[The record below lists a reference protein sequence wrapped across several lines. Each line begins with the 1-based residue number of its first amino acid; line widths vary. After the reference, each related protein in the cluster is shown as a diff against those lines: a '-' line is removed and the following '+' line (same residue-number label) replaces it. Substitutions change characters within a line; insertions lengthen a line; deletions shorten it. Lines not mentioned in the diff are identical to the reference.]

1 MSTEQQQVTDEAATL
16 DEADRDAPRP
26 AESSPAEG
34 EAESKPAAGTDQGP
48 PGGSATP
55 TPVTDPAEDPD
66 PDKPGDDQAS
76 TGDPEAKPDQ
86 DGETAE
92 AAPKA
97 DADPWE
103 AFAPAPE
110 RKPGR
115 GRRIAGA
122 VGRVLIHEWTLAILG
137 ALALAVIMTWP
148 TLRYPTHTIP
158 QDIWDP
164 TLQAWQ
170 MAWSGHILLTHP
182 AQLWQANAFFPER
195 YSFAFSDTL
204 LGYAPAGMIGSG
216 PVAAIVRYN
225 IMYVLLHAL
234 AFFGAYALIR
244 QLGSSKM
251 GAAVAA
257 VAFAYAPWRLAQAG
271 HMHVLSTGG
280 IALALA
286 MLARG
291 HGWSLRHG
299 YRPERTHAGW
309 TLAGWLVA
317 TWQISLGF
325 GIGLPF
331 AYILAGL
338 AVLAALSWFIHQR
351 FIWAVKRPFGVRLAL
366 SDLFG
371 GLVFAA
377 VGALLALSYL
387 TVVDQH
393 PEARR
398 SLAEVRQ
405 FSPPLKGFFV
415 APAQSW
421 LWGDLHAQAR
431 EALPWQ
437 PEMTLLPGFA
447 LYGLAA
453 AGLIFSIWTVR
464 QRLLLLAALAASII
478 LAMGT
483 QFFGGKGG
491 YLVLYRALPGWDGL
505 RTPGRLVLWTS
516 LLLGILA
523 AGAVSAFV
531 GRAVELT
538 ADRVPARPGPWLRLA
553 TLIPLA
559 LVLVEGFN
567 TTPHPIVPAQPAAL
581 RTVSGPM
588 IVLPSDQLIDE
599 NIMLW
604 STTKFQKMIN
614 GGSGFTPVRQGQTR
628 QASQTFPDANSIA
641 YLTGLGVKTVVV
653 LRDQVAGTPWQNA
666 PNAPVDGLGIT
677 REEIGNAVVFHL
689 GG

>member
-1 MSTEQQQVTDEAATL
+1 
-16 DEADRDAPRP
+16 
-26 AESSPAEG
+26 
-34 EAESKPAAGTDQGP
+34 
-48 PGGSATP
+48 
-55 TPVTDPAEDPD
+55 
-66 PDKPGDDQAS
+66 
-76 TGDPEAKPDQ
+76 
-86 DGETAE
+86 
-92 AAPKA
+92 
-97 DADPWE
+97 
-103 AFAPAPE
+103 
-110 RKPGR
+110 
-115 GRRIAGA
+115 
-122 VGRVLIHEWTLAILG
+122 
-137 ALALAVIMTWP
+137 
-148 TLRYPTHTIP
+148 
-158 QDIWDP
+158 
-164 TLQAWQ
+164 
-170 MAWSGHILLTHP
+170 
-182 AQLWQANAFFPER
+182 
-195 YSFAFSDTL
+195 
-204 LGYAPAGMIGSG
+204 MIGTG

-234 AFFGAYALIR
+234 AFFGAYALVR
-244 QLGSSKM
+244 QLGSSKV
-251 GAAVAA
+251 GAAVAG

-299 YRPERTHAGW
+299 YRPERTRAGW
-309 TLAGWLVA
+309 ALAGWLVA
-317 TWQISLGF
+317 TWQVSLGF

-331 AYILAGL
+331 AYILAAL
-338 AVLAALSWFIHQR
+338 AVLAAISWFIHR
-351 FIWAVKRPFGVRLAL
+351 WFVWRVKRPFGVRLAL
-366 SDLFG
+366 TDLFG

-377 VGALLALSYL
+377 VGALLSLPYL

-398 SLAEVRQ
+398 SLVEVNR

-415 APAQSW
+415 APSESW
-421 LWGDLHAQAR
+421 LWGDMHAQAR
-431 EALPWQ
+431 QSLPWQ

-453 AGLIFSIWTVR
+453 AGLIFSVWTLR
-464 QRLLLLAALAASII
+464 QRLLLLVGVVGSII

-483 QFFGGKGG
+483 QFHGGKGG
-491 YLVLYRALPGWDGL
+491 YLVLYRVLPGWDGL

-531 GRAVELT
+531 GRATELT
-538 ADRVPARPGPWLRLA
+538 ADRIPARPGPWLRLA

-581 RTVSGPM
+581 RTVSGPLM
-588 IVLPSDQLIDE
+588 VLPSDQLFDE

-604 STTKFQKMIN
+604 STTKFQKMVN
-614 GGSGFTPVRQGQTR
+614 GGSGFTPVRQDQTR
-628 QASQTFPDANSIA
+628 QATQTFPDANSIS
-641 YLTGLGVKTVVV
+641 YLNGLGVKTVVV
-653 LRDQVAGTPWQNA
+653 LKDQVTGTPWQNA
-666 PNAPVDGLGIT
+666 PNAPVDGLGVT